1 MHRWIFTKR
10 KQAQDQDSNF
20 DKENKDFNIKGTN
33 FKPKCK
39 LLYTGDKQSI
49 GHNKQ
54 ESFKEKKCKLFMFK
68 CHIQAV
74 NVGPCAASSCACIKI
89 QCLFQL

>member
-1 MHRWIFTKR
+1 MNLNMKTNMHRWIFTKR

-20 DKENKDFNIKGTN
+20 DKENKDFNIKEPTLSQ
-33 FKPKCK
+33 KCK

-54 ESFKEKKCKLFMFK
+54 ESSKDKNANFLCSNAIFKLWMLVLVQL
-68 CHIQAV
+68 QAV
-74 NVGPCAASSCACIKI
+74 HV
-89 QCLFQL
+89 

>member
-1 MHRWIFTKR
+1 MNLNMKTNMHRWIFTKR
-10 KQAQDQDSNF
+10 KLAQDQDSNF

-54 ESFKEKKCKLFMFK
+54 ESSKDKNANFLCSNAIFKLWMLV
-68 CHIQAV
+68 HA
-74 NVGPCAASSCACIKI
+74 
-89 QCLFQL
+89 